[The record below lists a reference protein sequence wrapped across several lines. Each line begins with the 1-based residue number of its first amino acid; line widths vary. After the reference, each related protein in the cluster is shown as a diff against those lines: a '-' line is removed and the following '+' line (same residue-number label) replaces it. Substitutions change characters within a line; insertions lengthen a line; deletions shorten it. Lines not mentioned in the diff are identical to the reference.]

1 MSIINLTTFT
11 ITLVTL
17 LVLAILVASRNIKSR
32 QTSSFIFFDLSIFA
46 YIACAFVS
54 ELPNTSFALV
64 FTRAA
69 ASAAIFIPLAFLMFS
84 ASYAKIAITNVQN
97 TIAWIAALILAV
109 IGFTPYVVKNI
120 EKTSG
125 GTVISGPGPLLW
137 LTLVY
142 FLIMFAI
149 SFTILFK
156 YQKNAEKLV
165 KQQIRVMV
173 TGITISVVINLVTQ
187 IVLPEF
193 HISQYGVLV
202 GTPALL
208 ILVAAVAY
216 AIFWHRMFDI
226 KAIAVRTFGYLTTL
240 FIVVSLFGV
249 AAIKLSNVIF
259 PHLALSSLQQ
269 VYFITAAV
277 VLAFLFFPLQKFTA
291 RFTDKLFQQDKY
303 NPANLIEEAA
313 KIISSE
319 INLMKLSR
327 EIVDLIDSRMKVNRT
342 SIIVLDQKEIYYI
355 GGYDIKYNLKD
366 LKKYLDYL
374 GEDLLVEDEIGAGNV
389 KKILRSFQ
397 FSIFLP
403 LKLQNEIIGYLA
415 IGPKRNGSFFDNA
428 DIKGITMVANE
439 LTLAI
444 QNSKA
449 FSLIQ
454 NFNVSLQNKVND
466 ATKELIAANEKL
478 RDADVAKD
486 DFISMA
492 SHQLTT
498 PLAAIDGYVT
508 MAAQGYYGEM
518 NDKLKSKLNASVERI
533 NVMKSLINDL
543 LNINRMSAGKF
554 HLDMNLADLQG
565 LITTE
570 VDQHK
575 DSAIEKKV
583 LMDYHLPSAFI
594 PKFTFDKIKMQ
605 QVISNFI
612 NNAIDYS
619 PEGKINIYLKYENN
633 IVTFKVVDN
642 GIGVPKD
649 QKEKLFTKFFRADNA
664 KKIRP
669 DGSGIGLYLSKRVI
683 EDHGG
688 KIIFESEPGVGSTF
702 GFTLPIAKE
711 PNT

>member
-17 LVLAILVASRNIKSR
+17 LILAILVASRNIKSR

-54 ELPNTSFALV
+54 ELPSTSFSLV

-109 IGFTPYVVKNI
+109 IGFTPFVVKNI
-120 EKTSG
+120 EKTSE

-137 LTLVY
+137 LTLIY
-142 FLIMFAI
+142 FLVMFAI
-149 SFTILFK
+149 SFAILFK
-156 YQKNAEKLV
+156 YQRNAEKLV

-240 FIVVSLFGV
+240 FIVVSLFGI

-259 PHLALSSLQQ
+259 PHLTLSALQQ
-269 VYFITAAV
+269 LYFITAAV
-277 VLAFLFFPLQKFTA
+277 ILAFLFFPLQKFTA

-327 EIVDLIDSRMKVNRT
+327 EIVDLINSRMKVNRT

-374 GEDLLVEDEIGAGNV
+374 GEDLLVEDEIGTGNV
-389 KKILRSFQ
+389 KKIMRSFQ

-403 LKLQNEIIGYLA
+403 LKLQNEIIGYLV

-518 NDKLKSKLNASVERI
+518 NDKLKSKLSASVERI

-543 LNINRMSAGKF
+543 LNISRMSAGKF

-565 LITTE
+565 LITNE
-570 VDQHK
+570 VEQHK
-575 DSAIEKKV
+575 DSATEKKV
-583 LMDYHLPSAFI
+583 SMDYHLPSVFI
-594 PKFTFDKIKMQ
+594 PQFTFDKIKMQ
-605 QVISNFI
+605 QVVSNFI

-619 PEGKINIYLKYENN
+619 PEGKINIYLKYDND

-642 GIGVPKD
+642 GIGVPND

-664 KKIRP
+664 KKVRP

-702 GFTLPIAKE
+702 GFTLPVTKE
-711 PNT
+711 PNA

>member
-1 MSIINLTTFT
+1 MSIINLLTFT
-11 ITLVTL
+11 IALVTL
-17 LVLAILVASRNIKSR
+17 LVLAILIASRNVKSR
-32 QTSSFIFFDLSIFA
+32 QTSSFVFFDMSIFA

-69 ASAAIFIPLAFLMFS
+69 ASAAIFIPIAFLMFS
-84 ASYAKIAITNVQN
+84 TSYAKIVITPMQN
-97 TIAWIAALILAV
+97 IIVWIAALTLAV
-109 IGFTPYVVKNI
+109 IGFTPYVIKSI
-120 EKTSG
+120 ERTAAG
-125 GTVISGPGPLLW
+125 NVTSGPGPLLW
-137 LTLVY
+137 LTLLY
-142 FLIMFAI
+142 FLVMFAI
-149 SFTILFK
+149 SFSVLFR

-173 TGITISVVINLVTQ
+173 AGITVSVTINLVTQ

-193 HISQYGVLV
+193 HISQYGVLI
-202 GTPALL
+202 GTPTLL
-208 ILVAAVAY
+208 ILVGSVAY

-226 KAIAVRTFGYLTTL
+226 KTIALKTFGYLLTL
-240 FIVVSLFGV
+240 FIVVSLFGIV
-249 AAIKLSNVIF
+249 AIKLSNIIF
-259 PHLALSSLQQ
+259 PHLILSVLQQ
-269 VYFITAAV
+269 IYFVIAAA
-277 VLAFLFFPLQKFTA
+277 VLAFLFYPLQKITA

-303 NPANLIEEAA
+303 NPARLIEEASQ
-313 KIISSE
+313 IISSD
-319 INLMKLSR
+319 INLVALSK
-327 EIVDLIDSRMKVNRT
+327 EIVDLINSRMKVNRT

-374 GEDLLVEDEIGAGNV
+374 GEDLLVEDEVSNGNV

-403 LKLQNEIIGYLA
+403 LKLQNQIIGYLV
-415 IGPKRNGSFFDNA
+415 IGPKRNESFFDNS
-428 DIKGITMVANE
+428 DIKGITTLANE
-439 LTLAI
+439 LALAI

-533 NVMKSLINDL
+533 NVMKALINDL
-543 LNINRMSAGKF
+543 LNISRMSAGKF
-554 HLDMNLADLQG
+554 HLDMNVGDLQQ

-570 VDQHK
+570 VEQHK
-575 DSAIEKKV
+575 DSASEKKV
-583 LMDYHLPSAFI
+583 LLDYHLPSTFI
-594 PKFTFDKIKMQ
+594 PKFTFDKVKMQ

-619 PEGKINIYLKYENN
+619 PEGKINIYLKYDNDC
-633 IVTFKVVDN
+633 VTFKVVDT

-649 QKEKLFTKFFRADNA
+649 QKDKLFSKFFRADNA

-669 DGSGIGLYLSKRVI
+669 DGSGIGLYLAKRVI

-688 KIIFESEPGVGSTF
+688 SIIFESEPGNGSTF
-702 GFTLPIAKE
+702 GFTMPVPK
-711 PNT
+711 